1 MVKNLPSNAGD
12 EGSIPGRGSKI
23 PRAAG
28 KLSLRNPSQAEIVCS
43 FNNSSFNNS
52 SQTYSGNS
60 FLFNY
65 QNG

>member
-12 EGSIPGRGSKI
+12 EGSISGRGSKI
-23 PRAAG
+23 PCAAG

-43 FNNSSFNNS
+43 FNNSS
-52 SQTYSGNS
+52 QTYSGNS